1 MFEDREGKSKEIV
14 LQNLLEVL
22 IHADLNSFKSY
33 QQSEV
38 FDLIYEAAKDR
49 ENLEY
54 PTKKLIYE
62 ILEKMPGFDTSQVSS
77 PGTFIS
83 LLNKSKRIR

>member
-22 IHADLNSFKSY
+22 IHADLNSFRSY

-38 FDLIYEAAKDR
+38 FDLIYEVAKDS
-49 ENLEY
+49 ENL
-54 PTKKLIYE
+54 
-62 ILEKMPGFDTSQVSS
+62 
-77 PGTFIS
+77 
-83 LLNKSKRIR
+83 